1 MTIINNIHNDS
12 FHNMRL
18 LIDPWKGKVTQLVTD
33 PSLGD
38 LKLNKNI
45 NLDFST
51 NDLNS
56 FLNKNSDYIH
66 QKYQWIYYYLTK
78 DDVSNFFSKYYLTI
92 KKDLE
97 NADKKEFY
105 FLKFMDTDRD
115 DTSYINQFN
124 YAQKKLDSNKQ
135 MIKRILETIPNS
147 NWNEANV
154 GLNIVLND
162 FTPLSNIKFYFEK
175 STIPKWIGIDENY
188 NNILDKDEPIFYNSE
203 EMNEI
208 SLPIILYSN
217 RVKKSKMDTRIDT
230 DKKIDVGKT
239 YFRLITEN
247 NFRPKK
253 IESENFFTKKKFE
266 IKKNLAKDYV
276 KKNKFNKI
284 IYLDSHQDNNK
295 INFSG
300 EVLVN
305 EDLILDKEVVIQPG
319 TIFSIAPGKNI
330 IFKKKIFAKGKK
342 DKPIIFQKYPKNNIN
357 GSETNPWG
365 TVALLGQKSS
375 GSILEYTYFTGGS
388 GGNYN
393 QFRFTSMLSI
403 HDTSNIKIN
412 NCIFLLTR
420 FMMTLFMLSI
430 QKTCI

>member
-1 MTIINNIHNDS
+1 
-12 FHNMRL
+12 
-18 LIDPWKGKVTQLVTD
+18 
-33 PSLGD
+33 
-38 LKLNKNI
+38 
-45 NLDFST
+45 
-51 NDLNS
+51 
-56 FLNKNSDYIH
+56 
-66 QKYQWIYYYLTK
+66 
-78 DDVSNFFSKYYLTI
+78 
-92 KKDLE
+92 
-97 NADKKEFY
+97 
-105 FLKFMDTDRD
+105 MDR
-115 DTSYINQFN
+115 
-124 YAQKKLDSNKQ
+124 
-135 MIKRILETIPNS
+135 
-147 NWNEANV
+147 
-154 GLNIVLND
+154 
-162 FTPLSNIKFYFEK
+162 
-175 STIPKWIGIDENY
+175 IDENY

-330 IFKKKIFAKGKK
+330 IFKK
-342 DKPIIFQKYPKNNIN
+342 
-357 GSETNPWG
+357 
-365 TVALLGQKSS
+365 
-375 GSILEYTYFTGGS
+375 
-388 GGNYN
+388 
-393 QFRFTSMLSI
+393 R
-403 HDTSNIKIN
+403 
-412 NCIFLLTR
+412 FLLKVKKISQ
-420 FMMTLFMLSI
+420 LSFKNT
-430 QKTCI
+430 QKIILTAQKLILGVQLHY